1 MLYID
6 HLPRNRR
13 RRVLRE
19 MEPFEWNAV
28 PSA

>member
-19 MEPFEWNAV
+19 MEPYEWNA
-28 PSA
+28 PLSR

>member
-13 RRVLRE
+13 RRILRD
-19 MEPFEWNAV
+19 MQPFEWNASV
-28 PSA
+28 P